1 MDAATNPQ
9 HVATPA
15 LANVLSLFY
24 RPDMP
29 DRSLGYAAEKRMMV
43 VATCKQCKREA
54 KAFANDL
61 AGVYG
66 RHRDYRTI
74 KFRCQQ
80 CDPGACEIHLQPDG
94 WDRVPERIVWR
105 PVVVK
110 DRQQ

>member
-1 MDAATNPQ
+1 MVWTERSDP
-9 HVATPA
+9 
-15 LANVLSLFY
+15 LADVHYSFYSLA
-24 RPDMP
+24 MP

-54 KAFANDL
+54 KAFASDL

-74 KFRCQQ
+74 RFRCSQ
-80 CDPGACEIHLQPDG
+80 CDPGACEIYLQPDG
-94 WDRVPERIVWR
+94 FDRVPERVVWR

-110 DRQQ
+110 DRQ

>member
-1 MDAATNPQ
+1 MWTERSNPLDDV
-9 HVATPA
+9 HYT
-15 LANVLSLFY
+15 FY
-24 RPDMP
+24 PDPMP

-43 VATCKQCKREA
+43 VASCKQCKREA

-74 KFRCQQ
+74 KFRCSQ
-80 CDPGACEIHLQPDG
+80 CDPGACDIFLQPDG
-94 WDRVPERIVWR
+94 FDRVPERIVWR

-110 DRQQ
+110 DRQ